1 MNDLRFAAPG
11 LAVCVLLAAGCQS
24 DLPVDVAEKALVLRA
39 ADLVP
44 FGYELEDT
52 EPYEVFSK
60 TRYFDGTHDVTYEFE
75 TPESEAE
82 NALYLSVT
90 LTFERKRSDA
100 FLAHGIEK
108 TAIIAGL
115 SVAGLESREVKDFY
129 EYGDSSTFYIL
140 EQDGSPVGNVF
151 SLRDGNKIYLIVL
164 SGMYFDD
171 PAAWAD
177 LVEEKLERF
186 SAYEPA

>member
-1 MNDLRFAAPG
+1 MNRLRSAAPG
-11 LAVCVLLAAGCQS
+11 LVVCVLVAAGCES
-24 DLPVDVAEKALVLRA
+24 GLPVDDAEKALVLRA

-52 EPYEVFSK
+52 EPYEAFSK
-60 TRYFDGTHDVTYEFE
+60 TRYFDGSHEVTYEFQ

-90 LTFERKRSDA
+90 LTFERKVSDA
-100 FLAHGIEK
+100 LVSHGIEK
-108 TAIIAGL
+108 TATTAGL
-115 SVAGLESREVKDFY
+115 RAAGIKSRELERFY
-129 EYGDSSTFYIL
+129 PYGNASTFYIL
-140 EQDGSPVGNVF
+140 EQDGIPIGNVF
-151 SLRDGNKIYLIVL
+151 SMRDGKKIYLIVL

-171 PAAWAD
+171 PGAWAD